1 MSNQNHQIAVQVI
14 TEYLESRSSPER
26 HQFAFAYH
34 VTLVNQGLK
43 TAKLVTRHW
52 IIIDANQQ
60 KKEVRGAGVVGKSPL
75 LKSGESFSYS
85 SGVILETP
93 VGTMQGSYQM
103 VDDQGQTFDAQIAP
117 FLLSVKNAVH

>member
-75 LKSGESFSYS
+75 LKSGERFSYS

>member
-1 MSNQNHQIAVQVI
+1 MSNQNHQIAVHVR
-14 TEYLESRSSPER
+14 TEYLESRSFPEKG
-26 HQFAFAYH
+26 QFAFAYH

-43 TAKLVTRHW
+43 PAKLITRHW
-52 IIIDANQQ
+52 IIVDANQQ

-75 LKSGESFSYS
+75 LEAGDTFSYS

-103 VDDQGQTFDAQIAP
+103 LDDQGNTFDASIAP

>member
-1 MSNQNHQIAVQVI
+1 MSNQNHQIAVHVI

-26 HQFAFAYH
+26 RQFAFAYH

-103 VDDQGQTFDAQIAP
+103 VDDQGHTFDAQIAP